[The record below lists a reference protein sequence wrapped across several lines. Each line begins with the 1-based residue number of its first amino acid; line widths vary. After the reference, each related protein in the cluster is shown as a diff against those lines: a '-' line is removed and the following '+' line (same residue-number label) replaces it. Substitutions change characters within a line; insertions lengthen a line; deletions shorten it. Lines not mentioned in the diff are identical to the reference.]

1 MSSKEYED
9 ICSSYLIDKAKESSQ
24 NLTIGNSLSTLDDV
38 DKGSN
43 ESEDSFN
50 VLTIE
55 PSKSTFNNETDSEVQ
70 LSKGN
75 TRSAAKEKDKET
87 SYINQDDV
95 NHAKAAGFGIRLE
108 TTKYGDQSLRKKQER
123 KSYSKVTGCM
133 AMIGFDRNA
142 ATNKITVYAFEDA
155 HNHPLTEFNEENICS
170 PNHRLSIFYQELIV
184 KASTINIGATKAH
197 KLRASL
203 KGGYDNLPATKNDFK
218 NFWRDYTNIV
228 GPNDAQC
235 VVDQLII
242 RRDNYQNF
250 NFQYKLDDD
259 VLNAMFWVDET
270 GRENYSK
277 FSDVISMDA
286 TYRTNRYNMIF
297 VPFTAINNHDKTINV
312 GAGLISDET
321 IESYSWLL
329 EAFLSSHK
337 KKPTMILSDMD
348 AALSCS
354 ISKVFQGCTH
364 RLCMWHIMSK
374 MPSKIEADLVSNS
387 DFKKRINQLVWNMN
401 IKPSEFENKWDLM
414 LNEFHLKENKWL
426 ADMFNKR
433 DKWIPSYFRDIPMCG
448 LMKTTSRSKRYEQKR
463 LDIASRD
470 TSPQLLFTNENLKIE
485 KHASL
490 CFQKNSVLID
500 GRQQCTIIYKELKS
514 GKRPEFK
521 VSFDAKDETIECE
534 CLHFTFFGILCSHA
548 FRILIDYDIPMIP
561 EKYILDRWRKNI
573 VDIGF
578 QKINQKWRVCSTE
591 ISNLLQDATSFFEK
605 CVESVIHDKE
615 KLQELVNSL
624 QQLSETCGKD
634 VSTRSTSIPI
644 KDVIANIIGVPISSD
659 VKIKVPSEIKTKS
672 LKPKRKCKGC
682 NQLVNHDVRNCPLN
696 PSNVLRPFKKHQ

>member
-1 MSSKEYED
+1 MEIQKKKKTIDTLTSK
-9 ICSSYLIDKAKESSQ
+9 
-24 NLTIGNSLSTLDDV
+24 
-38 DKGSN
+38 
-43 ESEDSFN
+43 
-50 VLTIE
+50 
-55 PSKSTFNNETDSEVQ
+55 
-70 LSKGN
+70 
-75 TRSAAKEKDKET
+75 
-87 SYINQDDV
+87 
-95 NHAKAAGFGIRLE
+95 RL
-108 TTKYGDQSLRKKQER
+108 KKQER

-142 ATNKITVYAFEDA
+142 TTNIITVYAFEDT
-155 HNHPLTEFNEENICS
+155 HNHPLTKFNEENICS
-170 PNHRLSIFYQELIV
+170 PNHRLSIFDQKLIV

-203 KGGYDNLPATKNDFK
+203 KGGYDNLPATNNDFK

-242 RRDNYQNF
+242 RRNNYQNF

-270 GRENYSK
+270 GRENYNK

-286 TYRTNRYNMIF
+286 TYRTNGYNMIF
-297 VPFTAINNHDKTINV
+297 VPFSEINNHDKTINV

-337 KKPTMILSDMD
+337 KKPTMILSDTD
-348 AALSCS
+348 ATLSCS
-354 ISKVFQGCTH
+354 IAKVFEGCTH

-374 MPSKIEADLVSNS
+374 MPSKIEADLVSNT

-448 LMKTTSRSKRYEQKR
+448 LMKTTSRSESSNSFFNVFSSPTNLLVNFMFNFDTALSKQRHEQKR

-470 TSPQLLFTNENLKIE
+470 TSPQLLFPNENLKIE

-490 CFQKNSVLID
+490 VYTREAFIKVQKQIKKAFYQCFQKNSVLID
-500 GRQQCTIIYKELKS
+500 GRQQCIIVYKELKS

-521 VSFDAKDETIECE
+521 VSFNAKDETIECE

-548 FRILIDYDIPMIP
+548 FRILIDYDIAMIP

-578 QKINQKWRVCSTE
+578 QKINKKWRVCSTE

-624 QQLSETCGKD
+624 QQLSEKCGKD
-634 VSTRSTSIPI
+634 VSTRSSSIPI
-644 KDVIANIIGVPISSD
+644 KDVIENIIGVPISSD
-659 VKIKVPSEIKTKS
+659 VKIKVPSEIKTKGS
-672 LKPKRKCKGC
+672 GKRSRIKSAAEKAIAKALKPKRKCKGC
-682 NQLVNHDVRNCPLN
+682 NQL
-696 PSNVLRPFKKHQ
+696 STMI

>member
-24 NLTIGNSLSTLDDV
+24 NLTIGNSLSTLDDMMCTFHMLLQISFQKKRQIV
-38 DKGSN
+38 STLN
-43 ESEDSFN
+43 EG
-50 VLTIE
+50 IE
-55 PSKSTFNNETDSEVQ
+55 MY
-70 LSKGN
+70 
-75 TRSAAKEKDKET
+75 R
-87 SYINQDDV
+87 

-277 FSDVISMDA
+277 
-286 TYRTNRYNMIF
+286 YNMIF

-448 LMKTTSRSKRYEQKR
+448 LMKTTSRSKVLIPFSIPTNLLVNFMFNFDTALSKQRYEQKR

>member
-1 MSSKEYED
+1 
-9 ICSSYLIDKAKESSQ
+9 
-24 NLTIGNSLSTLDDV
+24 
-38 DKGSN
+38 
-43 ESEDSFN
+43 
-50 VLTIE
+50 
-55 PSKSTFNNETDSEVQ
+55 
-70 LSKGN
+70 
-75 TRSAAKEKDKET
+75 
-87 SYINQDDV
+87 
-95 NHAKAAGFGIRLE
+95 
-108 TTKYGDQSLRKKQER
+108 
-123 KSYSKVTGCM
+123 
-133 AMIGFDRNA
+133 MIGFDRNV
-142 ATNKITVYAFEDA
+142 ATNIITVYAFEDT

-170 PNHRLSIFYQELIV
+170 PNHCLSIFDQELIV

-203 KGGYDNLPATKNDFK
+203 KGGYDNLPAAKNDFK

-242 RRDNYQNF
+242 HRDTYKNF

-270 GRENYSK
+270 RRDNYNK

-297 VPFTAINNHDKTINV
+297 VPFTTINNHDKTINV

-354 ISKVFQGCTH
+354 IAKVFEGCTH

-374 MPSKIEADLVSNS
+374 IPSKIEADLVSNT

-448 LMKTTSRSKRYEQKR
+448 LMKTTSRSERSNSLFNVFSSPTNLLVNFMFNFDNALSKQRHEQKR

-470 TSPQLLFTNENLKIE
+470 TSPQLLFPNENLKIE

-490 CFQKNSVLID
+490 VYTREAFIKVQKQIKKAFYQCFQKNSVLID
-500 GRQQCTIIYKELKS
+500 GRQQCTIVYKELKS

-521 VSFDAKDETIECE
+521 MEKEHSGYWFSEDKQKMESVQYRNYKF
-534 CLHFTFFGILCSHA
+534 LH
-548 FRILIDYDIPMIP
+548 
-561 EKYILDRWRKNI
+561 
-573 VDIGF
+573 
-578 QKINQKWRVCSTE
+578 
-591 ISNLLQDATSFFEK
+591 DATSFFEK

-624 QQLSETCGKD
+624 QQLSETCGKG
-634 VSTRSTSIPI
+634 VSTRSSSIPI
-644 KDVIANIIGVPISSD
+644 KDVIENIIGVPISSD
-659 VKIKVPSEIKTKS
+659 VKIKVPSEIKTKGS
-672 LKPKRKCKGC
+672 GKRSRIKSAAEKAIAKALKPKRKCKGC
-682 NQLVNHDVRNCPLN
+682 NQFVNHDIRNCPIN

>member
-1 MSSKEYED
+1 M
-9 ICSSYLIDKAKESSQ
+9 
-24 NLTIGNSLSTLDDV
+24 
-38 DKGSN
+38 
-43 ESEDSFN
+43 
-50 VLTIE
+50 
-55 PSKSTFNNETDSEVQ
+55 
-70 LSKGN
+70 
-75 TRSAAKEKDKET
+75 
-87 SYINQDDV
+87 
-95 NHAKAAGFGIRLE
+95 
-108 TTKYGDQSLRKKQER
+108 

-133 AMIGFDRNA
+133 AMIGFDRNV

-170 PNHRLSIFYQELIV
+170 PNHPLSIFDQELIV

-203 KGGYDNLPATKNDFK
+203 KGGYDNFPATKNDFK
-218 NFWRDYTNIV
+218 NFWRDYTTIV

-250 NFQYKLDDD
+250 HFQYKLDDD

-348 AALSCS
+348 ATLSCS
-354 ISKVFQGCTH
+354 IAKVFQGCTH

-374 MPSKIEADLVSNS
+374 MPSK
-387 DFKKRINQLVWNMN
+387 
-401 IKPSEFENKWDLM
+401 
-414 LNEFHLKENKWL
+414 ENKWL
-426 ADMFNKR
+426 DDMFNKR

-448 LMKTTSRSKRYEQKR
+448 LMKTTSRSESSNSFFNVFSSPTNLLVNFMFNFDTALSKQRHEQKR

-470 TSPQLLFTNENLKIE
+470 TSPQLLFPNENLKIE

-490 CFQKNSVLID
+490 F
-500 GRQQCTIIYKELKS
+500 
-514 GKRPEFK
+514 
-521 VSFDAKDETIECE
+521 SFDAKDETIECE

-548 FRILIDYDIPMIP
+548 LRILIDYEIAMIP

-591 ISNLLQDATSFFEK
+591 ISNLLQGATSFFEK

-634 VSTRSTSIPI
+634 VSTRSSSIPI
-644 KDVIANIIGVPISSD
+644 KDVIENIIGVPISSD
-659 VKIKVPSEIKTKS
+659 VKIKVPSEIKTKGSGKRSRIKSAAEKAIAKS

-682 NQLVNHDVRNCPLN
+682 NQFVNHDIRNCPIN

>member
-1 MSSKEYED
+1 
-9 ICSSYLIDKAKESSQ
+9 
-24 NLTIGNSLSTLDDV
+24 
-38 DKGSN
+38 
-43 ESEDSFN
+43 
-50 VLTIE
+50 
-55 PSKSTFNNETDSEVQ
+55 
-70 LSKGN
+70 
-75 TRSAAKEKDKET
+75 
-87 SYINQDDV
+87 
-95 NHAKAAGFGIRLE
+95 
-108 TTKYGDQSLRKKQER
+108 
-123 KSYSKVTGCM
+123 
-133 AMIGFDRNA
+133 
-142 ATNKITVYAFEDA
+142 
-155 HNHPLTEFNEENICS
+155 
-170 PNHRLSIFYQELIV
+170 
-184 KASTINIGATKAH
+184 
-197 KLRASL
+197 
-203 KGGYDNLPATKNDFK
+203 
-218 NFWRDYTNIV
+218 
-228 GPNDAQC
+228 
-235 VVDQLII
+235 
-242 RRDNYQNF
+242 
-250 NFQYKLDDD
+250 
-259 VLNAMFWVDET
+259 
-270 GRENYSK
+270 
-277 FSDVISMDA
+277 
-286 TYRTNRYNMIF
+286 
-297 VPFTAINNHDKTINV
+297 
-312 GAGLISDET
+312 
-321 IESYSWLL
+321 
-329 EAFLSSHK
+329 
-337 KKPTMILSDMD
+337 MD

-448 LMKTTSRSKRYEQKR
+448 LMKTTSRSESSNSFFNVFSSPTNLLVNFMFNFDTALSKQRHEQKR

-470 TSPQLLFTNENLKIE
+470 TSPQLLFPNENLKIE

-490 CFQKNSVLID
+490 VYTREAFIKVQKQIKKAFYQCFQKKSVLID
-500 GRQQCTIIYKELKS
+500 GRQQCTIVYKELKS

-548 FRILIDYDIPMIP
+548 FIILIDYDIPMIP

-634 VSTRSTSIPI
+634 VSTRSTLIPI
-644 KDVIANIIGVPISSD
+644 KDVIENIIGVPTSID
-659 VKIKVPSEIKTKS
+659 VKIKVPSEIKTKGSGKRSRIKSVAEKAIAKS
-672 LKPKRKCKGC
+672 LKPKHKCKGC